1 MGFPSPPWWCAPQPA
16 ANAKQAATN
25 AAPNTLQIDLTIAP
39 PDSNGSVRWIP
50 ANFVIVYVNGGGRVP
65 REIQIAITEILGRSG
80 VTLRFVLGKP
90 VAWLISAS
98 FYWVLFCGAAAAQ
111 SVPPYRNS
119 KLPVEQRVA
128 DLMSRMTLE
137 EKIAQLEGSWQAG
150 LSAGSPARFED
161 SNGNFDPAL
170 ATVAL
175 KNGLG
180 EVTRP
185 STNRGPRQEAEFTNA
200 IQRWLREHTRLGI
213 PIIFHEE
220 CLHGDVAPGG
230 TSYPQAI
237 ALASTWDLGLVHD
250 VFTAT
255 AAEVRARGAQQCL
268 APVLDIARDPRW
280 GRTEETY
287 GEDPY
292 LVSRIGVAAIEGYQ
306 GEGPFID
313 DEHVIAT
320 AKHFA
325 VHGQPEGGTN
335 VAPGN
340 YSERVIREYFLKPF
354 QAAVEEAHVG
364 AVMASYNEI
373 DGIPSHSN
381 TQLLS
386 GILREEWGFR
396 GVVVSDY
403 FGITQLRTIHHVVA
417 TDAEAA
423 KMALEAGVDVEFP
436 SADAFAHLE
445 DMVKSG
451 QVSEFYIDRAV
462 ARVLR
467 MKFLTGLFDDPY
479 VDPNYAVKITN
490 DAEHRQLA
498 LKAAREA
505 LTLLKN
511 DGNLLPLDISKY
523 KRIAVIGPNA
533 PDVHLGE
540 YSGEPAHSVSIL
552 QGIRDK
558 VGSRAEVLYSEGCKI
573 TETPPVWDA
582 DKVVLGDPAL
592 NAKRIEQAVTVAN
605 RADLII
611 LALGG
616 NEQTSREGWATNHLG
631 DRESLDLL
639 GSQDDLVRAMLAT
652 GKPVVVVLI
661 HGRPNSINYIAGHV
675 PAILDGWYL
684 GQEGGT
690 AVADVLFGDYNP
702 GGHLPI
708 TVPRSVGQLPDYY
721 YQKPSAKRGFV
732 DGSATPLF
740 PFGWGLSYSTFQY
753 SNLRLSPDTIGT
765 QGETTVS
772 VDVTNTSRIRGEE
785 VVQLY
790 IRDEV
795 SSVTRPVEELRGFE
809 RVTLDPGQTKTVHFQ
824 LGFPELSFL
833 NRDMHRVVEPGAFKI
848 MVGSNS
854 VDLISTELNV
864 VSR

>member
-1 MGFPSPPWWCAPQPA
+1 
-16 ANAKQAATN
+16 
-25 AAPNTLQIDLTIAP
+25 
-39 PDSNGSVRWIP
+39 
-50 ANFVIVYVNGGGRVP
+50 
-65 REIQIAITEILGRSG
+65 
-80 VTLRFVLGKP
+80 VTLRFALGKL
-90 VAWLISAS
+90 VAQWASACCCLL
-98 FYWVLFCGAAAAQ
+98 LFCGAAAAQ
-111 SVPPYRNS
+111 SVLPYRNR
-119 KLPVEQRVA
+119 KLPVQQRVA
-128 DLMSRMTLE
+128 DLMSRMTLQ
-137 EKIAQLEGSWQAG
+137 EKIAQLEGTWQTG
-150 LSAGSPARFED
+150 LPVGSPARFED
-161 SNGNFDPAL
+161 ADGNFDPAL
-170 ATVAL
+170 AAVAL

-180 EVTRP
+180 EMTRP
-185 STNRGPRQEAEFTNA
+185 SANRGPLEEAKFTNA
-200 IQRWLREHTRLGI
+200 VQKWLRDHTRLGI

-237 ALASTWDLGLVHD
+237 ALASTWDPALVKD

-255 AAEVRARGAQQCL
+255 AAEVRARGAEQCL
-268 APVLDIARDPRW
+268 APVLGLARDPRW

-292 LVSRIGVAAIEGYQ
+292 LVSRIGVAAIEGFQ
-306 GEGPFID
+306 GAGPFID
-313 DEHVIAT
+313 NEHVIAT

-325 VHGQPEGGTN
+325 VHSQPEGGTN
-335 VAPGN
+335 IAPGN
-340 YSERVIREYFLKPF
+340 YSERTIREYFFKPF
-354 QAAVEEAHVG
+354 RAAVEEADVG

-373 DGIPSHSN
+373 DGIPAHSD
-381 TQLLS
+381 TELLT
-386 GILREEWGFR
+386 GTLRQRWGFR
-396 GVVVSDY
+396 GMVVSDY
-403 FGITQLRTIHHVVA
+403 NGITQLRTIHHVVA

-423 KMALEAGVDVEFP
+423 KMALEAGVDMELP
-436 SADAFAHLE
+436 SADAFTHLE
-445 DMVKSG
+445 DLVNSG

-479 VDPNYAVKITN
+479 VDPNYAVKITD
-490 DAEHRQLA
+490 DAQHRQLA
-498 LKAAREA
+498 LRAAQEA

-511 DGNLLPLDISKY
+511 EGNLLPLDISKY
-523 KRIAVIGPNA
+523 KHIAVIGPNA
-533 PDVHLGE
+533 ADVHLGE

-552 QGIRDK
+552 QGIRDRA
-558 VGSRAEVLYSEGCKI
+558 GSRAEVFYALGCKI
-573 TETPPVWDA
+573 TETAPVWDA
-582 DKVVLGDPAL
+582 NKVVLGAPAL
-592 NAKRIEQAVTVAN
+592 NAQRIKDAVKVAQK
-605 RADLII
+605 ADVII

-616 NEQTSREGWATNHLG
+616 NEQTSREAWAPNHLG
-631 DRESLDLL
+631 DRESLNLL
-639 GSQDDLVRAMLAT
+639 GNQDDLVRAMLAT
-652 GKPVVVVLI
+652 GKPVVVVMI
-661 HGRPNSINYIAGHV
+661 HGRPLAINYVAEHV

-732 DGSATPLF
+732 DGSVRPLF

-753 SNLRLSPDTIGT
+753 SNLRLSAATIGT
-765 QGETTVS
+765 QGQTTVS
-772 VDVTNTSRIRGEE
+772 VDITNTSRIRGDE

-809 RVTLDPGQTKTVHFQ
+809 RVSLDPGQTKTVQFK

-833 NRDMHRVVEPGAFKI
+833 NRDMHWVVEPGAFKI

-854 VDLISTELNV
+854 ADLISTELNV
-864 VSR
+864 VAR